1 MRYIYGLLNDECVSG
16 RLSSVKSSMLIFNYL
31 MIVSAVLICLCAE
44 ASVAFKVNRQWVASL
59 LSTAGLIL
67 AHIISLSCFALAL
80 AASCYLF
87 LCLQL
92 DKHCVNKL
100 YHGRFFGS
108 RAASLQSR
116 S

>member
-1 MRYIYGLLNDECVSG
+1 
-16 RLSSVKSSMLIFNYL
+16 MLIFNYL

-87 LCLQL
+87 VCLQL

-100 YHGRFFGS
+100 YLMEGFLAHEQPHFNPDLKISLLLLLDAKKQMS
-108 RAASLQSR
+108 R
-116 S
+116 